1 MMGLVACALVMVGGA
16 IGGIARFAVS
26 TLVGRQLGEAF
37 PWGTFIVNVS
47 GALLI
52 GVLAGL
58 ARKAGG
64 LFAEDLFR
72 DFVVV
77 GICGGYTTVSSFA
90 LQSVTLAL
98 EDERASAIFYVAL
111 SAAACVGAVACGFA
125 LAGLA

>member
-1 MMGLVACALVMVGGA
+1 MGLVACALVLVGGA

-26 TLVGRQLGEAF
+26 TMIGRRFGEAF
-37 PWGTFIVNVS
+37 PWGTFIVNLS

-58 ARKAGG
+58 ARNAGG

-77 GICGGYTTVSSFA
+77 GICGGYTTVSSYA

-98 EDERASAIFYVAL
+98 EDERGAAIFYVAL
-111 SAAACVGAVACGFA
+111 SALACVGAVACGYG

>member
-1 MMGLVACALVMVGGA
+1 MSLTACALVMVGGA

-26 TLVGRQLGEAF
+26 TVIGRRFGEAF
-37 PWGTFIVNVS
+37 PWGTFVVNLS

-52 GVLAGL
+52 GLLAGL
-58 ARKAGG
+58 ARNAGG
-64 LFAEDLFR
+64 LFADDLFR

-98 EDERASAIFYVAL
+98 EDERGAALFYVVL
-111 SAAACVGAVACGFA
+111 SALACVVAVACGYA